1 MAYPLGFQFRHLIGF
16 SLIDLRAYLLY
27 LLIVFYTLVMFYT
40 LVNLSFGI
48 YISYLVSVFTFI
60 LVILTRSI
68 ARFVWKPGAFC
79 LLLRDFGLVYG
90 LCG

>member
-16 SLIDLRAYLLY
+16 SLIDLRAST
-27 LLIVFYTLVMFYT
+27 VSANCVYTLVMFYT